1 MVRGAAVSAREALKG
16 YSKNELER
24 ITVLAARKQHAAE
37 EALWVLRRAVLERV
51 LVGFAAGCAVGGAIA
66 WWLR

>member
-1 MVRGAAVSAREALKG
+1 VSARAALKS

-37 EALWVLRRAVLERV
+37 EAMKAMRWAVARRMAAS
-51 LVGFAAGCAVGGAIA
+51 FAAGLALGGVLG
-66 WWLR
+66 WWLL

>member
-1 MVRGAAVSAREALKG
+1 VSARDALRH

-37 EALWVLRRAVLERV
+37 EALKALRWAVARRV
-51 LVGFAAGCAVGGAIA
+51 AAGFAAGLALGGALG
-66 WWLR
+66 WWLLR